1 MTFTRILLSILL
13 FIAFQTSNDLH
24 AQINI
29 NEDIEVSRVMSVYSM
44 KAQENAYIEGWRIQ
58 VINTDDRR
66 KMEASRSKFGAMFPD
81 LKMTWKHIQP
91 YYQVRAGAFKTRL
104 ELEPLLKSL
113 KEEFPKAIP
122 VRDKIEKSEL
132 AL

>member
-1 MTFTRILLSILL
+1 MYLRFLIAILMLVILH
-13 FIAFQTSNDLH
+13 TSNHLM
-24 AQINI
+24 AQVSI
-29 NEDIEVSRVMSVYSM
+29 NEDIQVSRIMSLYSI
-44 KAQENAYIEGWRIQ
+44 KAQENAYVDGWRIQ

-66 KMEASRSKFGAMFPD
+66 KMESARSKFGATHPN
-81 LKMTWKHIQP
+81 LKMTWKHVQP

-122 VRDKIEKSEL
+122 VRDKLKKTEL
-132 AL
+132 ASQ